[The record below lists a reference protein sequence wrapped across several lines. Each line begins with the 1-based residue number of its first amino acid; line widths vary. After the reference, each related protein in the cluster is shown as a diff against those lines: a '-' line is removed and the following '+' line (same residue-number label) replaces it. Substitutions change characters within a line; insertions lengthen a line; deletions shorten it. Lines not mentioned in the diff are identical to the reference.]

1 MTMKV
6 IMTGR
11 QLHFPSISMRKWA
24 TNRTDEADYENNN
37 SGNCGD
43 GGGEKEEENEKL
55 NGRKGRPNERR
66 RLHDAAGEK

>member
-1 MTMKV
+1 
-6 IMTGR
+6 
-11 QLHFPSISMRKWA
+11 MRKWA